1 MISSYIKENTTMETA
16 IKMFKALSDE
26 TRLRIYLFLL
36 QGELCVCELVNILN
50 IEQSRIS
57 HSVRILK
64 EAGLVVNRREG
75 KWIFYAVNPEIK
87 NNRVIQSLRDELKLS
102 KQDLQN
108 ITKCKKEN
116 IREKFKCN

>member
-1 MISSYIKENTTMETA
+1 MESA

-26 TRLRIYLFLL
+26 TRLRIYLLLL
-36 QGELCVCELVNILN
+36 QGELCVCELVNILS

-75 KWIFYAVNPEIK
+75 KWIIYAVNPETE
-87 NNRVIQSLRDELKLS
+87 NNRIIQGLKDELELPE
-102 KQDLQN
+102 QDLKN
-108 ITKCKKEN
+108 IIKCKEEK
-116 IREKFKCN
+116 IRENFKCN

>member
-1 MISSYIKENTTMETA
+1 MEAA

-26 TRLRIYLFLL
+26 TRLRIYLLLL

-50 IEQSRIS
+50 MEQSRIS

-75 KWIFYAVNPEIK
+75 KWIIYAVNPETK
-87 NNRVIQSLRDELKLS
+87 NNRIIQGLKDDLKLPER
-102 KQDLQN
+102 DLEN
-108 ITKCKKEN
+108 FTKCKKEK